1 MTVANQRPHN
11 RVKHQAN
18 IQVVANAESY
28 NLEMRD
34 FSDSGLYLF
43 CENTCILIHKNKLK
57 FRRLN
62 SMVCQSLTLKLCVQK
77 KILSLPLSLFN
88 KF

>member
-1 MTVANQRPHN
+1 MTVANQRRHN

-28 NLEMRD
+28 TLEMCD

-43 CENTCILIHKNKLK
+43 CENTSIVDIQEQVKVQTLEFDGALVLDAEVV
-57 FRRLN
+57 RLEEN
-62 SMVCQSLTLKLCVQK
+62 IGFAVEFIQ
-77 KILSLPLSLFN
+77 
-88 KF
+88 

>member
-1 MTVANQRPHN
+1 MTVANQRRHN

-28 NLEMRD
+28 TLEMRD

-43 CENTCILIHKNKLK
+43 CENTSIVEVQEQVKVQTLEFDGAPVLDAEVV
-57 FRRLN
+57 RLEEN
-62 SMVCQSLTLKLCVQK
+62 VGFAVEFIQ
-77 KILSLPLSLFN
+77 
-88 KF
+88 

>member
-34 FSDSGLYLF
+34 FSDSCLYLF
-43 CENTCILIHKNKLK
+43 CENTCIFDIQEQV
-57 FRRLN
+57 R
-62 SMVCQSLTLKLCVQK
+62 VQMLEFDGVPVLDAEVVRSEEN
-77 KILSLPLSLFN
+77 IVFAVE
-88 KF
+88 FIQ

>member
-1 MTVANQRPHN
+1 MTVANQRRHN

-28 NLEMRD
+28 TLEMRD

-43 CENTCILIHKNKLK
+43 CDNTSIVGIQEQVKVQTLEFEGAPVLDAEVVRLEENIGFAVEFI
-57 FRRLN
+57 
-62 SMVCQSLTLKLCVQK
+62 Q
-77 KILSLPLSLFN
+77 
-88 KF
+88 

>member
-1 MTVANQRPHN
+1 MTVANQRRHN

-28 NLEMRD
+28 TLEMRD

-43 CENTCILIHKNKLK
+43 CENISIVDIQEQVKVQTLEFDGALVLDAEVV
-57 FRRLN
+57 RLEEN
-62 SMVCQSLTLKLCVQK
+62 IGFAVEFIQ
-77 KILSLPLSLFN
+77 
-88 KF
+88 

>member
-1 MTVANQRPHN
+1 MTVANQRRHN

-28 NLEMRD
+28 TLEMRD

-43 CENTCILIHKNKLK
+43 CDNTSIVEVQEHVKVQTLEFDGAPILDAEVV
-57 FRRLN
+57 RLE
-62 SMVCQSLTLKLCVQK
+62 
-77 KILSLPLSLFN
+77 
-88 KF
+88 

>member
-1 MTVANQRPHN
+1 MTVANQRRHN

-28 NLEMRD
+28 TLEMRD

-43 CENTCILIHKNKLK
+43 CENTSIVEVQEQVKVQTLEFDGAPILDAEVV
-57 FRRLN
+57 RLEEN
-62 SMVCQSLTLKLCVQK
+62 VGFAVEFIQ
-77 KILSLPLSLFN
+77 
-88 KF
+88 